1 MEIIR
6 VIAMPDLAVTAAWAV
21 LVLVTLV
28 LATRHQAGPPC
39 AEDAIGAR
47 RRQGAGRGEV
57 RPTAP
62 GALGLALLVALLGG
76 GASVGC
82 APPARETGRP
92 VAAATIAPLAD
103 LAARVAGPGW
113 EVRTVMPPGV
123 SEHVFEPDPREVRA
137 VAPARLVVVAGG
149 GLDDWVRKL
158 LQACAPGV
166 PVFDAGAAVGIHA
179 PKGGAGGHGHGASHG
194 GGGELDEEPHWWLSA
209 ALAARSLAPM
219 AEAFARVDPAGA
231 AGYRERAARETEEL
245 LALDRQIAAELAPFR
260 GRRFVSAHLA
270 WSQFAARYG
279 LVPVGAVEP
288 VPGREPSPRDLKEL
302 IDAARHGGSGAL
314 FTEPQFPPG
323 AARVIAREAGI
334 RLTTVDPIGGVPGR
348 ETYPEL
354 MRFNAD
360 AFARGLSGEGP

>member
-6 VIAMPDLAVTAAWAV
+6 VIAMPDLAVTAAWTV

-28 LATRHQAGPPC
+28 LVTRHQAGPPRR
-39 AEDAIGAR
+39 EDAGATR
-47 RRQGAGRGEV
+47 RRQDGGSAGHRPSAVGAI
-57 RPTAP
+57 
-62 GALGLALLVALLGG
+62 LVALLLS
-76 GASVGC
+76 GAPQGC
-82 APPARETGRP
+82 APREKTTGRP

-113 EVRTVMPPGV
+113 EVRTIMPPGV

-137 VAPARLVVVAGG
+137 VAPARLVVVVGG

-158 LQACAPGV
+158 LEACAPGV

-179 PKGGAGGHGHGASHG
+179 PEGGEGHAHGGHSHG
-194 GGGELDEEPHWWLSA
+194 TGALDDEPHWWLSA

-231 AGYRERAARETEEL
+231 SGYRERAARQTTAL
-245 LALDRQIAAELAPFR
+245 LDLDREIAARLAPFH

-270 WSQFAARYG
+270 WNQFAARYG

-288 VPGREPSPRDLKEL
+288 VPGREPSPRSLKEL
-302 IDAARHGGSGAL
+302 IDAARRGGSGAPL
-314 FTEPQFPPG
+314 HRAAVPARRGPGHRPRGGDPPHD
-323 AARVIAREAGI
+323 RRPD
-334 RLTTVDPIGGVPGR
+334 R
-348 ETYPEL
+348 
-354 MRFNAD
+354 
-360 AFARGLSGEGP
+360 RGPWTGHVS